1 MLILVLGK
9 GKTGSLVAEVARER
23 GHGVRA
29 LDIDENPHASALTAP
44 NLAGV
49 DVVIDFTAPEAAVE
63 NIRAVL
69 ALGGRIV
76 VGTTGWYSHLAETQ
90 VQSAKARGGLLYGTN
105 FSIGVQ
111 KLFQLTAELAKL
123 EGYQF
128 SIDETHHVTKLDA
141 PSGTAITLKEIILG
155 VGRAPKPISTCPLSR
170 TAWAM
175 PRASTWCARRVT
187 AICWSCATTRI
198 RGAALRWARC
208 AAPSGWPANP
218 ARGSSARSSR
228 SYNSGQRSTYVY
240 AARLRPAL
248 AGCAASRRPGS
259 RRRSQTSA
267 GTNERGSSAGC
278 EREDSGIRGCVHQA
292 RKSGRARRWMGVFTQ
307 RL

>member
-29 LDIDENPHASALTAP
+29 LDINENPHASALTAP

-49 DVVIDFTAPEAAVE
+49 DAVIDFTAPEAAVE

-76 VGTTGWYSHLAETQ
+76 VGTTGWYSHLPELK
-90 VQSAKARGGLLYGTN
+90 SKAQKGGALLYGTN

-123 EGYQF
+123 EGYKF

-141 PSGTAITLKEIILG
+141 PSGTAITLKEIIQKAQPAAAVPIASQR
-155 VGRAPKPISTCPLSR
+155 VGDAKGEHI
-170 TAWAM
+170 
-175 PRASTWCARRVT
+175 VT
-187 AICWSCATTRI
+187 AKSAYDTLELRHNIGDRRCLAL
-198 RGAALRWARC
+198 GAVR
-208 AAPSGWPANP
+208 AAEWLDG
-218 ARGSSARSSR
+218 
-228 SYNSGQRSTYVY
+228 
-240 AARLRPAL
+240 
-248 AGCAASRRPGS
+248 
-259 RRRSQTSA
+259 
-267 GTNERGSSAGC
+267 
-278 EREDSGIRGCVHQA
+278 
-292 RKSGRARRWMGVFTQ
+292 KSGVWEFREIFDQ
-307 RL
+307 L